1 MDRYRF
7 YIPVYKTAKLSIL
20 LRVMVQE
27 VLELI
32 ASMNIKSLGGRMAKT
47 SIKRVAVEIPED
59 LGIHL
64 SELEEGLQV
73 KSALRL
79 YEKSMVSSSQ
89 ARRVAGLT
97 WMGSLPAGFRRG

>member
-1 MDRYRF
+1 
-7 YIPVYKTAKLSIL
+7 
-20 LRVMVQE
+20 MVQE
-27 VLELI
+27 VARVNSFHEY
-32 ASMNIKSLGGRMAKT
+32 KVFRGGRMAKT

-97 WMGSLPAGFRRG
+97 RMGSGNSSVLWRIKEGKAVGSHMGT